1 MTSAPSLGRRRTSG
15 ERPPL
20 LQVQQLNV
28 AYGDVQVLW
37 DVNLVV
43 YPGEIVALVGA
54 NGAGKSTLLAT
65 LSGLLHPLSGTILL
79 DGQPIAGRPAH
90 ELVAAG
96 IAHVPEGRRLFP
108 ALTGLE
114 NLRLGAFLRR
124 DRAAQEADIAHMLDL
139 FPRLKERLHTLAGK
153 LSGGEQQMVALS
165 RGLMARPRL
174 LLVDE
179 LSLGLAPVIVEQ
191 LIAILTTINQEGV
204 TVLVVE
210 QDVQLALEQAH
221 YGYVLETG
229 QVVRHGD
236 GAALLVDPTIQ
247 QAFLGLTP
255 PTDC

>member
-1 MTSAPSLGRRRTSG
+1 
-15 ERPPL
+15 L
-20 LQVQQLNV
+20 LQVKQLNV

-37 DVNLVV
+37 DVSLTV

-65 LSGLLHPLSGTILL
+65 LSGLLPVQSGEIWLAGRAIT
-79 DGQPIAGRPAH
+79 GRPAH
-90 ELVAAG
+90 DLVALG
-96 IAHVPEGRRLFP
+96 MAHVPEGRRLFP
-108 ALTGLE
+108 ALTVLE

-124 DRAAQEADIAHMLDL
+124 DRAAMETDLAHVLDL
-139 FPRLKERLHTLAGK
+139 FPRLKERLTTLAGK
-153 LSGGEQQMVALS
+153 LSGGEQQMVAMG

-191 LIAILTTINQEGV
+191 LIAMLDTINREGV

-221 YGYVLETG
+221 YGYVLDTG
-229 QVVRHGD
+229 QMVLQGD
-236 GAALLVDPTIQ
+236 GADLLTDPSIQ
-247 QAFLGLTP
+247 QAFLGLAVE
-255 PTDC
+255 